1 MKANEIYMVKGLG
14 GKFTPAHDSDHD
26 LAKQLKQG
34 EVYRFTFVKP
44 RNYEF
49 HKKFFALIKLVFE
62 NQDHYTNID
71 DLRHDLTVEAG
82 FKVEKINQFTGEVR
96 YNAQS
101 ISFASMDEI
110 EFSSLYQKMLDTVI
124 RVYGW
129 EGTDLEAEVAEFM

>member
-14 GKFTPAHDSDHD
+14 GKFTPAHDSD
-26 LAKQLKQG
+26 LEIAKQLKAG

-71 DLRHDLTVEAG
+71 DIRHDLTVEAG

-96 YNAQS
+96 YVAQS

-110 EFSSLYQKMLDTVI
+110 EFGKLYSKMLDTVI

-129 EGTDLEAEVAEFM
+129 EGSDLEAEVAEFM

>member
-1 MKANEIYMVKGLG
+1 MKKNEIFMVKGLS
-14 GKFTPAHDSDHD
+14 GKFTPAHDSDLE
-26 LAKQLKQG
+26 LAKQLKAG
-34 EVYRFTFVKP
+34 EVYKFTFTKP

-49 HKKFFALIKLVFE
+49 LKKFFALIKLVFE

-82 FKVEKINQFTGEVR
+82 YKVEKVNRFTGEVR
-96 YNAQS
+96 YTAQS

-110 EFSSLYQKMLDTVI
+110 EFGKLYGQMLDTVI

-129 EGTDLEAEVAEFM
+129 EGTDLEAEIAEFM

>member
-14 GKFTPAHDSDHD
+14 GKFTPAHETD
-26 LAKQLKQG
+26 LEIAKQLKQG
-34 EVYRFTFVKP
+34 DVYKFTFTKP
-44 RNYEF
+44 RNYQF

-62 NQDHYTNID
+62 NQNHYKNID

-82 FKVEKINQFTGEVR
+82 FKIEKTNQYTGEVR
-96 YNAQS
+96 YIAES

-110 EFSSLYQKMLDTVI
+110 EFSRLYQKMLDTVI

>member
-1 MKANEIYMVKGLG
+1 MKKNEIFMIKGLG

-26 LAKQLKQG
+26 LAKQLKAG

-62 NQDHYTNID
+62 NQDHYTNMD
-71 DLRHDLTVEAG
+71 DLRRDLTIEAG

-96 YNAQS
+96 WDAQS

-110 EFSSLYQKMLDTVI
+110 EFGKLYSKMLDTVI

-129 EGTDLEAEVAEFM
+129 YGTDLEAEVAEFM